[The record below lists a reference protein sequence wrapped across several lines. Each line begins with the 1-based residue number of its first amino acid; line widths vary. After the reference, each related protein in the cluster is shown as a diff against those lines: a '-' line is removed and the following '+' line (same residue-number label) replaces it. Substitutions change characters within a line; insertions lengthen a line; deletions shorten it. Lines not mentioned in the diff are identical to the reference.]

1 MMFYCSIFSAI
12 FFLIGLLLG
21 RRWKSRPV
29 GGGYHNN
36 NNRRPDFKRPAF
48 QQGRPQQQQQQQ
60 PPVRQDGPVELYVGN
75 LALEVTKEEVEAE
88 FGKYGKVLNIR
99 LITKQGED
107 KSFGFVEMATPAEAD
122 EAIKAMAGK
131 DYKGNALEVN
141 VAKSPRG
148 HHRRRR
154 R

>member
-1 MMFYCSIFSAI
+1 MYTSAAMMFYCTVFSAI

-21 RRWKSRPV
+21 RRWRPRSS
-29 GGGYHNN
+29 GGFN

-48 QQGRPQQQQQQQ
+48 AGKPAQQA
-60 PPVRQDGPVELYVGN
+60 PPPRTDGPVELYVGN
-75 LALEVTKEEVEAE
+75 LGLETTKEEVEAE

-107 KSFGFVEMATPAEAD
+107 KSFGFVEMAKPSEAD
-122 EAIKAMAGK
+122 AAIKALAGN
-131 DYKGNALEVN
+131 DFMGNALEVN